1 MRAVLIEEHGGPE
14 VLEVRKAPNPEIG
27 PLEALIKV
35 WACGV
40 NHVDLYLRQGIIGA
54 NIPLPAIPGRE
65 VAGEI
70 VEVGELVRDFGPG
83 DRVTVIPRFPCG
95 NCEPC
100 RIGEEGMC
108 LQAASIP
115 GGYAEFTTAP
125 ASSLITLPPEVSYD
139 QGASVALAYLTA
151 WHMLITRAKVRSGED
166 VLVHAAGS
174 GVGSGAIQIAKM
186 AGARV
191 IATASSDIKLER
203 ARQIG
208 ADETINY
215 SKDDFKDSVM
225 GLTEGR
231 GVDIVV
237 EHIGTDTWQG
247 SIGCLAFNGRLVT
260 SGAHTG
266 VYGRINIQE
275 LFIKQ
280 LTIIGSYL
288 GSRHELAQLLK
299 VIAQGKVKPAIDS
312 VYPLEGAKEAH
323 QMMEERRQFGKLL
336 IKPWLK

>member
-1 MRAVLIEEHGGPE
+1 MRAVSIEEHGGPE
-14 VLEVRKAPNPEIG
+14 VLEVRKVPNPEIG
-27 PLEALIKV
+27 PLDVLIKV

-70 VEVGELVRDFGPG
+70 MEVGELVRDFELG

-115 GGYAEFTTAP
+115 GGYAELTTAP
-125 ASSLITLPPEVSYD
+125 ASSLIALPPEISYD
-139 QGASVALAYLTA
+139 QAASVALAYLTA

-174 GVGSGAIQIAKM
+174 GVGSGAIQIAKL

-208 ADETINY
+208 ADETVNY
-215 SKDDFKDSVM
+215 SRDDFKDAVL

-280 LTIIGSYL
+280 LTLIGSYL
-288 GSRHELAQLLK
+288 GSRQELAQLLK
-299 VIAQGKVKPAIDS
+299 VVAQGRVKPAIDS

-323 QMMEERRQFGKLL
+323 QIMEERRQFGKLL